1 MNTLKRFAS
10 ARWNPALRR
19 MEPTEEAE
27 DGTILAIGERPR
39 TQNQSASFVETDD
52 KGNAV
57 VVVCSDRTRRPADRT
72 GLEAASHQSHREA
85 KVPLVPVT
93 VPKQPTPRKDAFAEN
108 PERELSRV
116 EGIAR
121 KRVEAIMGGMTENM
135 SEWIGYEV
143 AGKRY
148 GFRDR
153 DECQKTMAGR
163 LAAASE
169 R

>member
-1 MNTLKRFAS
+1 MDER
-10 ARWNPALRR
+10 
-19 MEPTEEAE
+19 
-27 DGTILAIGERPR
+27 GTVL
-39 TQNQSASFVETDD
+39 
-52 KGNAV
+52 AV
-57 VVVCSDRTRRPADRT
+57 VCADGMRRPADRT
-72 GLEAASHQSHREA
+72 GLEAAEYQSHREA

-93 VPKQPTPRKDAFAEN
+93 VPKQPTPRKGAFAEN
-108 PERELSRV
+108 PDREQARV

-135 SEWIGYEV
+135 TEWIGYEV

-153 DECQKTMAGR
+153 DECQKTMAGQ